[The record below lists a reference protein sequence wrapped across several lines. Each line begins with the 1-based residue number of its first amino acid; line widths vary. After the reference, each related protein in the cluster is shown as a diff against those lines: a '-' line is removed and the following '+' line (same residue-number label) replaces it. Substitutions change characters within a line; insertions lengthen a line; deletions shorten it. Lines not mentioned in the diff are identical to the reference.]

1 MLKNLYAMELYKLW
15 KNKRFLLFLFLLL
28 LCNIGFL
35 SYETW
40 GQQGAETTAYQK
52 LSTHLQTLSS
62 DERFTYLQGHA
73 HDVELAFVREQIR
86 NLKTQHDPQAE
97 MRIAALRDQYPEL
110 DQNGTIPSL
119 YTGDPEA
126 ENAFLQPIIKQ
137 ADTVKRFGADGRGL
151 PLKPQRDAFGVRKKF
166 ELRHRF
172 SIKRSDTTPWTFRR
186 AR

>member
-86 NLKTQHDPQAE
+86 NTARPAGGDA
-97 MRIAALRDQYPEL
+97 DC
-110 DQNGTIPSL
+110 SL
-119 YTGDPEA
+119 ARP
-126 ENAFLQPIIKQ
+126 
-137 ADTVKRFGADGRGL
+137 V
-151 PLKPQRDAFGVRKKF
+151 
-166 ELRHRF
+166 
-172 SIKRSDTTPWTFRR
+172 SR
-186 AR
+186 A

>member
-97 MRIAALRDQYPEL
+97 MRIVALRDQFPEL
-110 DQNGTIPSL
+110 DQSGTIPSL
-119 YTGDPEA
+119 YTGDLEA

-137 ADTVKRFGADGRGL
+137 ADTANMIKYGVIVLSALPMLIIYPFLQKYFEQGVMIGSVKG
-151 PLKPQRDAFGVRKKF
+151 
-166 ELRHRF
+166 
-172 SIKRSDTTPWTFRR
+172 
-186 AR
+186 

>member
-97 MRIAALRDQYPEL
+97 MRIAALRDQFPEL
-110 DQNGTIPSL
+110 DQSGTIPSL
-119 YTGDPEA
+119 
-126 ENAFLQPIIKQ
+126 
-137 ADTVKRFGADGRGL
+137 
-151 PLKPQRDAFGVRKKF
+151 
-166 ELRHRF
+166 
-172 SIKRSDTTPWTFRR
+172 
-186 AR
+186 